1 MLKNKILVGLIA
13 VAVIVLSLVV
23 LRLIGVFT
31 TSTITLGVDEKINN
45 TPVSVERMRQIG
57 EWEFLSISDEEMV
70 DTVRRR
76 LFAKDEL
83 VRIYYGELRLGID
96 MREMSDNAIKQKGD
110 SVIVTLPKIKLL
122 DDNFIDEARTKSFY
136 ESGTW
141 DNKAREVLY
150 QKAKRQMKQ
159 NCLTQ
164 ENLNIARKNAVNQ
177 MEKMLSSMGV
187 SNVRVE

>member
-1 MLKNKILVGLIA
+1 MLKNKILIGIIA
-13 VAVIVLSLVV
+13 VAVILSSLVV
-23 LRLIGVFT
+23 LRLINVFS
-31 TSTITLGVDEKINN
+31 TSTIVLEVDEKIGN

-76 LFAKDEL
+76 LFTKDEL

-96 MREMSDNAIKQKGD
+96 MREISDNAIRQKGD

-122 DDNFIDEARTKSFY
+122 DDNFIDEARTRSFY
-136 ESGTW
+136 ESGSW
-141 DNKAREVLY
+141 DNDVREALY
-150 QKAKRQMKQ
+150 QKAKHQMKR
-159 NCLTQ
+159 NCLTS
-164 ENLNIARKNAVNQ
+164 ENIVTARKNAISQV
-177 MEKMLSSMGV
+177 EKMLSSMGI